1 VSTPSSVPL
10 VSAAS
15 PGELPL
21 TSEATARASRLLTA
35 FTAALCVMF
44 VASGPLSRVDPQL
57 GAPRNWQY
65 VLYPL
70 LVALLVGSRALGGL
84 GEARIPRVWRHA
96 LFASA
101 LLWCLVCQ
109 VWKWRSFAINGVD
122 FSIFDWMLFSTN
134 HGRFGYSP
142 IYDVNHFGIHPSYV
156 LLPFVPLH
164 RLLESAL
171 LLCLTTGVVVW
182 ASIFPLWR
190 LAMRLVGSEAIA
202 LFSVLAFLTCPW
214 VGVLLDGGFRPEVFY
229 PVFGLTLALGWLERR
244 PAVWIPALVGFL
256 SIKEDA
262 ALHASA
268 LAMGTVLFDRKRWRP
283 ALAVLGVS
291 VVLFFVNTRLVQPW
305 ALAQTGQVRPGY
317 LGFWGQYGSSL
328 PEIVLN
334 MLRSPGQLL
343 GDVFTSGW
351 YRMFTPALLLPFLS
365 RQPLVAMLPTLFL
378 LGSASYHQM
387 HDYRTYYP
395 VTLLPFF
402 FWGLL
407 EAYRNL
413 ERFRVPGQR
422 RLLLCALALL
432 SFPLWGGGYV
442 RFRPPMTP
450 VLDAL
455 EDASAKLGA
464 ESPKLLYAQTVL
476 FPHLPYRL
484 YPLPF
489 FEPSGTQTPGA
500 VVLLNPK
507 LDTYPFPRADLE
519 RMVAEAERRGEVE
532 HLAEGFV
539 LLRPR

>member
-1 VSTPSSVPL
+1 MSAPSFVPVVSSAPTGEPPL
-10 VSAAS
+10 
-15 PGELPL
+15 P
-21 TSEATARASRLLTA
+21 SEAAARASRLLVA

-44 VASGPLSRVDPQL
+44 LASGPLSAVNPQL

-70 LVALLVGSRALGGL
+70 LVALFVRSRALDGL
-84 GEARIPRVWRHA
+84 AEARIPLVWRRA

-101 LLWCLVCQ
+101 LAWCLVCQ

-164 RLLESAL
+164 RLFESAL

-182 ASIFPLWR
+182 ASLYPLWR
-190 LAMRLVGSEAIA
+190 LAMRVVGSEAIA
-202 LFSVLAFLTCPW
+202 LLSVLAFLTSPW

-229 PVFGLTLALGWLERR
+229 PVFGLTLVLGWVERR
-244 PAVWIPALVGFL
+244 PSVWIPALVGFL

-262 ALHASA
+262 AFHASA
-268 LAMGTVLFDRKRWRP
+268 LMLGTLLFDRKRWRP
-283 ALAVLGVS
+283 ALVVLGVS
-291 VVLFFVNTRLVQPW
+291 VVLFFVNTRVIQPW

-317 LGFWGQYGSSL
+317 LGFWGQYGGSL
-328 PEIVLN
+328 PEIALN
-334 MLRSPGQLL
+334 MLRSPGQVL

-351 YRMFTPALLLPFLS
+351 YRLFLPALLLPFLS
-365 RQPLVAMLPTLFL
+365 RQPLVAMLPTLFI

-413 ERFRVPGQR
+413 ERFRLTGQR

-442 RFRPPMTP
+442 RFRPPMTQ
-450 VLDAL
+450 VLHAL
-455 EDASAKLGA
+455 DGASQRV
-464 ESPKLLYAQTVL
+464 EQVSPRLFYAQTVL

-489 FEPSGTQTPGA
+489 FEPSGTTTPGA

-507 LDTYPFPRADLE
+507 LDTYPFPQKELE
-519 RMVAEAERRGEVE
+519 RMVAEAEQRGEVE
-532 HLAEGFV
+532 HLSEGFV
-539 LLRPR
+539 LLRPK